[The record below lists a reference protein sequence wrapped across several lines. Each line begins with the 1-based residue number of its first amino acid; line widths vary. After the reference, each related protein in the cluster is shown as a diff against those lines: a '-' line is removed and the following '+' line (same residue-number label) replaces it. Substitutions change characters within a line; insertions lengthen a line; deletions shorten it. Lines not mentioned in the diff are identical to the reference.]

1 MPTTPGYR
9 QGEFTSDGATDEG
22 ATVAALD
29 AAAIAPVSVTRNFK
43 LFVPGPVEMDETV
56 RVAGSR
62 RLPYM
67 RTEEF
72 SKLTL
77 EVVEGLRLLLETG
90 GEVALLTSSG
100 TGAMEAAVSS
110 LFGPSDRVLVV
121 DGGTFGRRFRTLC
134 EIHGIP
140 HEAVDPGEGLDF
152 DELAR
157 RVGRGFSGVLVAA
170 HETSTGELL
179 DVESLGRALKGH
191 GALFVVDAVSTLLAD
206 SFRMDAWGVDA
217 TLFSTQK
224 GLALPPGMAFVALN
238 ARAAERARRAPR
250 RTLYFHLAD
259 YLADGLRGQTPYTVA
274 VGLML
279 QLQARLSAVH
289 AVGVASL
296 VAETASRAAAFRA
309 AIADLPVSLSA
320 RRPSNAITALRLDGS
335 APSAPWLVKELA
347 DRFGYYVAPNPAPLR
362 DRAFRVSHMGSQT
375 VEDVIQL
382 AEALRALLPENTQAS
397 Q

>member
-1 MPTTPGYR
+1 M
-9 QGEFTSDGATDEG
+9 A
-22 ATVAALD
+22 
-29 AAAIAPVSVTRNFK
+29 VTCDFK
-43 LFVPGPVEMDETV
+43 LFVPGPVEMDEAV
-56 RVAGSR
+56 RAVGSQ

-77 EVVEGLRLLLETG
+77 EVVEGLRLLLETE

-121 DGGTFGRRFRTLC
+121 DGGSFGRRFRTLC

-140 HEAVDPGEGLDF
+140 HEAIEPGEDLDP

-157 RVGRGFSGVLVAA
+157 RAGRRFSGVLVTA
-170 HETSTGELL
+170 HETSTGALL
-179 DVESLGRALKGH
+179 DVEGSGRALKGS

-206 SFRMDAWGVDA
+206 PFRMDGWGVDA
-217 TLFSTQK
+217 TIFSTQK

-279 QLQARLSAVH
+279 QLQARLADLH
-289 AVGVASL
+289 AVGVASI
-296 VAETASRAAAFRA
+296 VAETASRAAAFRV
-309 AIADLPVSLSA
+309 AIADLPLSISP
-320 RRPSNAITALRLDGS
+320 RRPSNAITALRLDGALAGEGARRSLRLLRRPEPRSTPGQGLSGLSHGLTDGRGRHS
-335 APSAPWLVKELA
+335 AGRGAS
-347 DRFGYYVAPNPAPLR
+347 
-362 DRAFRVSHMGSQT
+362 
-375 VEDVIQL
+375 
-382 AEALRALLPENTQAS
+382 LPV
-397 Q
+397 